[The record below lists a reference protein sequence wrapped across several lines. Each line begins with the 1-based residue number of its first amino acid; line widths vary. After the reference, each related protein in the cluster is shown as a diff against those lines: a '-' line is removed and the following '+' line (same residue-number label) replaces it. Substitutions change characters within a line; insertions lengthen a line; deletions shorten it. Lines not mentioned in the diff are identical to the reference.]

1 MDPFTIA
8 IASTIANIGY
18 SEIKDRG
25 LRKQN
30 RDLSKTYDEQIA
42 RLSESVLGIEEY
54 SEGLVELESD
64 TSNIR
69 RGDMF
74 SDFLTKSEDIN
85 TLYQTNLGKA
95 DLVSS
100 GSIEE
105 PARRERE
112 RLNRKIKLGEADESL
127 RTEKNLLNIFT
138 SKEDSL
144 ASVRNEIFNL
154 ESAKAGLRT

>member
-30 RDLSKTYDEQIA
+30 RNLSKTYDEQIA

-74 SDFLTKSEDIN
+74 SDFLN
-85 TLYQTNLGKA
+85 TLERIMPNGW
-95 DLVSS
+95 VSS
-100 GSIEE
+100 Y
-105 PARRERE
+105 
-112 RLNRKIKLGEADESL
+112 
-127 RTEKNLLNIFT
+127 KNKKT
-138 SKEDSL
+138 P
-144 ASVRNEIFNL
+144 
-154 ESAKAGLRT
+154 